1 MGAVL
6 PVTISVSGEGFPA
19 ACTGEAV
26 HGFPVDLL
34 RMGIP
39 PCLPASGRAELDPL
53 DAVALG
59 DRLSTA
65 ETGGQTIR
73 RALGVGAFA
82 GQTVPLA
89 VTLYGA
95 YGDSEHTR
103 DGNVAVILLTKQ
115 NVDVAVYQYQ
125 TDRNPKELL
134 FQFTRC
140 MVHFAVDEAQ
150 VKFCTKLD
158 GKKTRNSIKRK
169 HRRSSVPLWKG
180 SLSRL
185 PKRQT

>member
-6 PVTISVSGEGFPA
+6 PATVPVSGERFPA

-26 HGFPVDLL
+26 HGLPVDLL

-73 RALGVGAFA
+73 RAISVGAFA
-82 GQTVPLA
+82 G
-89 VTLYGA
+89 
-95 YGDSEHTR
+95 
-103 DGNVAVILLTKQ
+103 
-115 NVDVAVYQYQ
+115 
-125 TDRNPKELL
+125 
-134 FQFTRC
+134 
-140 MVHFAVDEAQ
+140 
-150 VKFCTKLD
+150 
-158 GKKTRNSIKRK
+158 
-169 HRRSSVPLWKG
+169 
-180 SLSRL
+180 
-185 PKRQT
+185 